1 MYSILGLVF
10 SCRVLVVLEVMGL
23 VQKLDTLRAVGEST
37 AGLKTALPVN
47 VSNRPI
53 WNPSSIGEVE
63 ELQ

>member
-1 MYSILGLVF
+1 M
-10 SCRVLVVLEVMGL
+10 LEVMGP

-53 WNPSSIGEVE
+53 WNPSSIGDPVKVTIGEGTTE
-63 ELQ
+63 RKLKQ